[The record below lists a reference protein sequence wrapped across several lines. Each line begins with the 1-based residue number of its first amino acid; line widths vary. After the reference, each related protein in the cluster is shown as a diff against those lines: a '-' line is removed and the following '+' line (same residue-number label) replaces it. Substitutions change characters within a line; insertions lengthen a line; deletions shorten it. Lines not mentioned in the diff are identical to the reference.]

1 MKDKFNLKKEILFV
15 SLASHAKHIVD
26 NKVAYDIS
34 IVQIAR
40 LLLKHFSK
48 KSKRYTVKQSLR
60 LKEELSQHYEPIL
73 QSYEAEVD
81 VLMLCQMLYLFE
93 EGHKELIFTLPFK
106 RYAIYRD
113 VYYLE
118 SLPETNGYV
127 KDANKL
133 IGAYLYGEPSKHSTS
148 IRVSKIKEY
157 NRTIMDSYFYLFNKN
172 NLSDGGN
179 LDISLYNYL
188 TKDFTDDDIYR
199 TLILTITNIGTI
211 EAKNISLEHR
221 LNNIHI
227 ENNDVIIKCNNKIKE
242 YIGIIVNKE

>member
-60 LKEELSQHYEPIL
+60 LKEELSKHYEPIL

-133 IGAYLYGEPSKHSTS
+133 IGAYLYGEPSKYNTSTK
-148 IRVSKIKEY
+148 VNKIKEY

-172 NLSDGGN
+172 NLSDCSN

-188 TKDFTDDDIYR
+188 IKDFTDDDIYR